1 MENPNKKNT
10 HVNVIK
16 MMKASVNMSDVVTK
30 HLSGLQYLRIHPS
43 IEDRQIMFMWL
54 ELSYSSTLN
63 SWQNLIMLINIK

>member
-43 IEDRQIMFMWL
+43 IEDRQIMFM
-54 ELSYSSTLN
+54 
-63 SWQNLIMLINIK
+63 